1 MQSVIFETAN
11 DRGKPLSNLEKTKSF
26 LMHTSYLDLED
37 EGTVEVRLNKLNDHF
52 SQMYRHFED
61 VTETKD
67 TKNLEWLGED
77 DIQRYHFINYVSPDS
92 KKSALTQYMGELKN
106 LIRNRL
112 RQQGP
117 MNESAQYALDYAQD
131 LAQAFFSVKDI
142 VELPDKGHDKRNR
155 RILHKIFLIGRLGN
169 IFLS

>member
-1 MQSVIFETAN
+1 
-11 DRGKPLSNLEKTKSF
+11 
-26 LMHTSYLDLED
+26 
-37 EGTVEVRLNKLNDHF
+37 
-52 SQMYRHFED
+52 
-61 VTETKD
+61 
-67 TKNLEWLGED
+67 
-77 DIQRYHFINYVSPDS
+77 
-92 KKSALTQYMGELKN
+92 MGELKN

-155 RILHKIFLIGRLGN
+155 RTLHKIFLIGRLGN
-169 IFLS
+169 IFPLLMTSWIRFGEQPQEIREILRLLEAFTFRSYAIVGRRSDTA